1 MPDEYQ
7 RAETAAQL
15 AEFCN
20 EACIDGPKVS
30 EELAAKHLDEY
41 NEGMA
46 MLEREDRSCLDA
58 DWWFG
63 DFINRITNWTPPRPL
78 PCDAQLDLIDAISD
92 SISGMIDRG

>member
-30 EELAAKHLDEY
+30 EELAAKKSPRISNLY
-41 NEGMA
+41 P
-46 MLEREDRSCLDA
+46 DA
-58 DWWFG
+58 WGYYCTVCFQ
-63 DFINRITNWTPPRPL
+63 RP
-78 PCDAQLDLIDAISD
+78 DY
-92 SISGMIDRG
+92 